1 MIMVLIKIPI
11 TILKITEITIMIIKI
26 TICRY
31 LNRPYR
37 KKITGKKTHRTPT
50 ETITLRTPPQKD
62 KRTHKRTHS
71 NALTEINSITSAI

>member
-1 MIMVLIKIPI
+1 MMIMALIKIPI
-11 TILKITEITIMIIKI
+11 TILKVTEITIMIIE
-26 TICRY
+26 ICRY
-31 LNRPYR
+31 PNRPYR
-37 KKITGKKTHRTPT
+37 KKIQEKKTHRTPT